1 MDIGSLLLG
10 YEGTIRL
17 SAFLSVFAL
26 MAGWELARPCRAL
39 TLRKGRRWLA
49 NLGITLLNM
58 AVVRVL
64 FPTAAVGM
72 ALIVAE
78 RNWGLFH
85 AVSAPAPVAFALS
98 LIALDLL
105 IWFQHVAFHRVPLLA
120 RLHRVH
126 HADLDFDVTTGFRFH
141 PVEILLSL
149 LIKSAAI
156 VALGAPAVAV
166 LVFELMLSLGSL
178 FNHGNVSIPEPVDRR
193 LRWIVVT
200 PDMHRV
206 HHSVEAEEINSNFGF
221 FLPWWDRLFGTY
233 RTAPRAGHDG
243 MTIGV
248 RNTRDPGVCANLWA
262 MLALPFTERADDFP
276 CLRSARLRAD
286 QSGKAH
292 PNT

>member
-1 MDIGSLLLG
+1 MDIGAVLVSH
-10 YEGTIRL
+10 EGAIRL
-17 SAFLSVFAL
+17 GAFLSVFAL
-26 MAGWELARPCRAL
+26 MAGWELAYPRRAL
-39 TLRKGRRWLA
+39 SVGKGKRWLA
-49 NLGITLLNM
+49 NLGITLLNI
-58 AVVRVL
+58 AVLRVL

-72 ALIVAE
+72 ALVVAE
-78 RNWGLFH
+78 RNWGLFNVV
-85 AVSAPAPVAFALS
+85 AVPAPLAIVAS

-141 PVEILLSL
+141 PVEIVLSL

-166 LVFELMLSLGSL
+166 LVFELLLSLGSL
-178 FNHGNVSIPEPVDRR
+178 FNHGNVSMPGPVDRV

-206 HHSVEAEEINSNFGF
+206 HHSIEAEEINSNYGF

-233 RTAPRAGHDG
+233 CAAPRAGHDA

-248 RNTRDPGVCANLWA
+248 RNTRDPAVCAGLWA
-262 MLALPFTERADDFP
+262 MLVLPFRERADDFP
-276 CLRSARLRAD
+276 CLRSALQPAN

-292 PNT
+292 PNS